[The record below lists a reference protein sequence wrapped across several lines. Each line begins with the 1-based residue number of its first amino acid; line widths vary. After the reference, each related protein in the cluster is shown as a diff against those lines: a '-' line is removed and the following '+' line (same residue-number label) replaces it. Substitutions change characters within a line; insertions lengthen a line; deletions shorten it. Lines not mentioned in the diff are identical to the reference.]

1 MVQCLITGKFD
12 DSGSFPI
19 NGKVVVTL
27 DAPLTATDK
36 TVHLPIPQEYPF
48 NNGEFS
54 FTLESS
60 EAQQIT
66 YFFEVYNQLEDLSYP
81 VDSIYS
87 FHSVVPVVT
96 EINFRD
102 LIPSQISTDQLP
114 SNIRRL
120 LQLIVLDPNYS
131 NLLRWGS
138 PAGFYS
144 PSTPYVYGDIVTYDG
159 SSYLCINENGAL
171 GYTPSIVANEYWQPL
186 GIRGEPGTGTGGND
200 TPFSFAA
207 WTSQTD
213 APTRNTLANALID
226 RNNPRVVDLSDDID
240 FDTLPDDKLVPAKYL
255 RDNLINRNNPRV
267 IDLSDDIDLDTL
279 PDDKLVP
286 AKYLKDK
293 FAPLDSPIL
302 TGNPLAPTKGIND
315 GTDSIATCA
324 YVKNN
329 IDYLTTPRM
338 VGEMVQIML
347 TRSQLP
353 QGQLIYEDPSSGWLY
368 HYITPA
374 EPGSPINEIGNSQ
387 SNASTLA
394 RDDLF
399 PYFEYWWHILGQ
411 GTIHLPSEYVSAIH
425 LSDGTLSTRGVSA
438 QADWDSNKKL
448 RFMANDSGT
457 PLPIYGA
464 SNLAGLRG
472 RLGFAGG
479 AVTLYTFTTVLL
491 IFTGV
496 RN

>member
-213 APTRNTLANALID
+213 APSRNTLANALID
-226 RNNPRVVDLSDDID
+226 RNNPRVV
-240 FDTLPDDKLVPAKYL
+240 
-255 RDNLINRNNPRV
+255 
-267 IDLSDDIDLDTL
+267 DLSDDIDLDTL

-329 IDYLTTPRM
+329 IDYLTTPRL

-368 HYITPA
+368 HYLIPA
-374 EPGSPINEIGNSQ
+374 EPGVINEIGNSQ

-425 LSDGTLSTRGVSA
+425 LSDGTLSARGVSA

>member
-329 IDYLTTPRM
+329 IDYLTTPRL

-368 HYITPA
+368 HYLIPA
-374 EPGSPINEIGNSQ
+374 EPGVINEIGNSQ
-387 SNASTLA
+387 SNASTLS

-411 GTIHLPSEYVSAIH
+411 TSGSLTSEYVKTIR
-425 LSDGTLSTRGVSA
+425 LSDNTVSTRGVSA
-438 QADWDSNKKL
+438 QADWNSNKKL
-448 RFMANDSGT
+448 RFIDNDSGT
-457 PLPIYGA
+457 PSPYYGA